1 MKVLA
6 VYNVKGGVGKT
17 ATAVN
22 LAYLSAR
29 DGARTLLWDLDP
41 QGAASFYFKVE
52 PGVPGGT
59 KKLLE
64 GKKELDTLVRG
75 TDYERLDVLPAD
87 NSYRKLDLALAETKR
102 PSQTLGRL
110 IGPLVESYDV
120 LFLDCPPSLS
130 VLAEA
135 LFSLAD
141 ALIVPTIPT
150 PLSLR
155 ALVQLSEHL
164 GEKGPRDLKVL
175 PFLSMVDRRKLLH
188 REPQWVV
195 KNAPYPMLR
204 TQIPYSS
211 LVESMG
217 LRQQPVATYGHA
229 SHSGQAFEALWKEV
243 KRKVGV

>member
-52 PGVPGGT
+52 PKLPGGT
-59 KKLLE
+59 KRLLE

-75 TDYERLDVLPAD
+75 TDYERLDLLPAD

-110 IGPLVESYDV
+110 IGPLVERYDV

-141 ALIVPTIPT
+141 ALLVPTIPT

-164 GEKGPRDLKVL
+164 KDKGPQDLKVL

-188 REPQWVV
+188 REPQWVL
-195 KNAPYPMLR
+195 KNAPFPLLK

-217 LRQQPVATYGHA
+217 LRQQPVVTYGHA
-229 SHSGQAFEALWKEV
+229 SYSGQAFEALWKEV
-243 KRKVGV
+243 KRKVGP